1 MEEEKLEE
9 VEMIEKE
16 PEIRTAKQGGFWKGL
31 FVGILGTALAGGFFY
46 CKEEGIFRQW
56 LMPEEANQISL
67 TDSDTQKKLRE
78 LQDVINYYYL
88 EDVDSETV
96 EEWMYRGVMAGLQDV
111 YADYYTLEELN
122 SLTDSTNGSYEGIG
136 AVMSQNTTTGEISV
150 VKCYEGT
157 PAAEAGLLPG
167 DIVLQLNEESI
178 SGMNLTDL
186 VTEIK
191 TGEADEISLTVQRE
205 GEEELQTVNMTRRV
219 VEIPTVSYE
228 MLENSIGYI
237 LINEFDSITV
247 SQFKEAKADLE
258 GQGMEKLIVDLRNNP
273 GGNLSSIVDI
283 MEQILPEG
291 LIVYTEDR
299 YGNRSEYTCDG
310 EQELTIPLAVLIN
323 GQSASASEIFAG
335 AVKDYG
341 IGTLVGTTTFG
352 KGIVQ
357 RVIELSDG
365 TAVKLTMAK
374 YYTPKGNDIHEK
386 GVEPDVEVELEEGL
400 EQLVTIPKE
409 QDNQL
414 LKAIEILEEQ

>member
-1 MEEEKLEE
+1 MEEERLEE
-9 VEMIEKE
+9 LETVSEEQVRE
-16 PEIRTAKQGGFWKGL
+16 PVKRGSFWKGL
-31 FVGILGTALAGGFFY
+31 FLGIFGTILVSGFHY

-56 LMPEEANQISL
+56 LMPEEANDVSL

-78 LQDVINYYYL
+78 LQDIINYYYL
-88 EDVDSETV
+88 EDLDGETV

-111 YADYYTLEELN
+111 YADYYTAEELT
-122 SLTDSTNGSYEGIG
+122 SLTDTSNGSYKGIG

-157 PAAEAGLLPG
+157 PAEESGLLPG
-167 DIVLQLNEESI
+167 DMIIQLNGEDI
-178 SGMNLTDL
+178 SGMDLTEL

-191 TGEADEISLTVQRE
+191 TGESDEITLAVQRE
-205 GEEELQTVNMTRRV
+205 GEEELQNVSMTRRV
-219 VEIPTVSYE
+219 VDIPTVSHE

-237 LINEFDSITV
+237 LINEFDTITV
-247 SQFKEAKADLE
+247 SQFKEAKEELE
-258 GQGMEKLIVDLRNNP
+258 SQGMEKLIVDIRNNP

-283 MEQILPEG
+283 MELILPEG

-310 EQELTIPLAVLIN
+310 GNELSIPMAVLIN
-323 GQSASASEIFAG
+323 GQSASAAEIFAG

-341 IGTLVGTTTFG
+341 IGTLVGTTTYG

-357 RVIELSDG
+357 RVVELSDG

-386 GVEPDVEVELEEGL
+386 GVEPDVEVELDEGL

-414 LKAIEILEEQ
+414 RKAIEILEEQ